1 MTVFLQHNRVRLAL
15 HTLRDAPG
23 PRLLLLHAL
32 GDRSPE
38 GLPPDVADWPGAVFA
53 LDFTGHGASSVPA
66 GGGYTAEVL
75 MGDADSALAAI
86 GAASIVGRGLGG
98 YIALLLAGARPADV
112 RGVAILDG
120 AGLAGGGDAPGPA
133 VVRGV
138 PGPLSAPDPFAL
150 VELGADLRPPAY
162 VRRFA
167 ELAVEGSHLANP
179 ISVCGRQRPAWL
191 AAVLAVP
198 GVVEESLGDALRRFA
213 TGC

>member
-15 HTLRDAPG
+15 HTLRDAAG

-38 GLPPDVADWPGAVFA
+38 RLPAELADWPGAVYA

-75 MGDADSALAAI
+75 MGDADVALAAI
-86 GAASIVGRGLGG
+86 GPASIVGRGLGG
-98 YIALLLAGARPADV
+98 YIALLLAGARPGEV
-112 RGVAILDG
+112 LGVAILDG
-120 AGLAGGGDAPGPA
+120 AGLSGGGDVPGPA

-138 PGPLSAPDPFAL
+138 PGPLSSPDPFAL
-150 VELGADLRPPAY
+150 VELGSDLRPPAY

-167 ELAVEGSHLANP
+167 ELAVEGSRVTNP
-179 ISVCGRQRPAWL
+179 IAICGRQRPAWL
-191 AAVLAVP
+191 QAVLEVP
-198 GVVEESLGDALRRFA
+198 GVVEEPLGVALERFA
-213 TGC
+213 AGA